1 MRHYCQGGVD
11 PQCSLDQP
19 IINFKNKRVIHVWS
33 HCGECKICAHF
44 PWLLYHMS
52 PDFSMGLDEDTSN
65 HAKFTLPAPPPAT
78 CYQQNLGLSSS
89 EFQGDRGFMGTF
101 LQFSLPAGKNFPA
114 PKQKIISKL
123 DSLQWKQSM
132 CVSPWGVRVCVCV
145 CWGGVA
151 DCNEEGQYLFTF
163 GWQDWYLKTHGQW
176 HLMKA
181 NGMKIVKGI
190 SFHASATVPIISW
203 TSTK

>member
-1 MRHYCQGGVD
+1 MFDHIVGSAKYVLTFHGYYITC
-11 PQCSLDQP
+11 
-19 IINFKNKRVIHVWS
+19 
-33 HCGECKICAHF
+33 
-44 PWLLYHMS
+44 S
-52 PDFSMGLDEDTSN
+52 PDFSMGLDEDTAN
-65 HAKFTLPAPPPAT
+65 HAKFTLPTPPSAT

-89 EFQGDRGFMGTF
+89 EFQGDRISWAHFYSFHYQQERIFLPQSRKLFPGLMKAKYVCESMG
-101 LQFSLPAGKNFPA
+101 SL
-114 PKQKIISKL
+114 
-123 DSLQWKQSM
+123 
-132 CVSPWGVRVCVCV
+132 CVCVCVCVCV

-151 DCNEEGQYLFTF
+151 DCNEEGRYVFTF